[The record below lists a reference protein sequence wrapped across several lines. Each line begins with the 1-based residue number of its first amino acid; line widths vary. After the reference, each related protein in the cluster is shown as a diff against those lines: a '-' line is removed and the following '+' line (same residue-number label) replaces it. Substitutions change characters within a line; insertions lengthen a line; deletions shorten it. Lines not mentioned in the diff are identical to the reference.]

1 MTVIHLLASSADRCN
16 LTGGETRT
24 PLHGGI
30 SIPRAAGLPQGAH
43 RMTEPDISAE
53 IKAHTRRIAR
63 ERQPNRA
70 GRRPKP
76 PPAPSL
82 VRPLA
87 YSPERAAELIG
98 ISRRLLYQII
108 ARGELTARKCGRL
121 TLIAD
126 ADLCAYVE
134 ALPQLDLSK

>member
-1 MTVIHLLASSADRCN
+1 MTD
-16 LTGGETRT
+16 
-24 PLHGGI
+24 
-30 SIPRAAGLPQGAH
+30 
-43 RMTEPDISAE
+43 PDIAAE
-53 IKAHTRRIAR
+53 IKEHARRVAR
-63 ERQPNRA
+63 ERQPNRV
-70 GRRPKP
+70 GGRPKP

-87 YSPERAAELIG
+87 YPPERAAELIG

-126 ADLCAYVE
+126 IDLQNYV
-134 ALPQLDLSK
+134 AGLPILDLSK